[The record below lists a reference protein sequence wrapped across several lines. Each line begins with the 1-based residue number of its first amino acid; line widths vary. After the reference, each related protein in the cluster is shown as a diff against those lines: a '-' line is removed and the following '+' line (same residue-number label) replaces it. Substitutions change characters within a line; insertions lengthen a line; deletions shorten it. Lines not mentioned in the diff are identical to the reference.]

1 MPAFD
6 YETVDAD
13 GQSSKGQLEAESPSD
28 VVRRLAA
35 AGHTVVDVSATRG
48 TTRTFGRRRLRG
60 ADVVVAFHELATLLQ
75 SGVSLSDAVLA
86 QSRGSHHPA
95 LVAAF
100 DAMARHLMRGERF
113 LDAVG
118 ASGLPLPDYVYQLVE
133 AGEMSGQL
141 PQALRQA
148 VDQMQ
153 YDQRVAADIRGAL
166 TYPAILVVAGI
177 TAVLLVFV
185 FVVPQ
190 FSNLLEEAEELPLLA
205 EFVLRA
211 GVWFNANTWLLA
223 GTAIAAAA
231 VGTMLLRR
239 AAVRQRL
246 VDLVGAL
253 PLLREWL
260 SEVDTAKW
268 ASVMS
273 AMLASRVE
281 LMDALGLA
289 SRGVRMSRRKMLL
302 ERAVNEVRS
311 GAALSEALEKQ
322 DALTPT
328 GYNLI
333 RVGERS
339 GQLAE
344 MMRAL
349 ASLYEENGTR
359 RMKRVLTLIEP
370 LAVLA
375 IGGVLGTIMIGLI
388 LAITSVN
395 ELVL

>member
-6 YETVDAD
+6 YETVDAN
-13 GQSSKGQLEAESPSD
+13 GQSSKGQLEAKSPSD

-35 AGHTVVDVSATRG
+35 AGHTVVDVSETRG

-75 SGVSLSDAVLA
+75 SGVSLGDAVLA

-141 PQALRQA
+141 PRALRQA

-205 EFVLRA
+205 EFVLRT

-223 GTAIAAAA
+223 GAAIAAAV

-246 VDLVGAL
+246 VDFVGAL

-289 SRGVRMSRRKMLL
+289 SRGVRMSRRKILL
-302 ERAVNEVRS
+302 ERAVNEVRG

>member
-1 MPAFD
+1 MPAYD
-6 YETVDAD
+6 YEVIDAN
-13 GQSSKGQLEAESPSD
+13 GQSSRGQVEADSPDD

-35 AGHTVVDVSATRG
+35 NGQTVVDVSESRQRSAGLR
-48 TTRTFGRRRLRG
+48 RRRLRG
-60 ADVVVAFHELATLLQ
+60 ADVVVAFHELATLLE

-86 QSRGSHHPA
+86 QSHGTHHPA

-100 DAMARHLMRGERF
+100 DTIAKNLMRGERF

-118 ASGLPLPDYVYQLVE
+118 GSGLPLPDYVYQLVE
-133 AGEMSGQL
+133 AGEMSGRL

-177 TAVLLVFV
+177 TAVLLVFI

-190 FSNLLEEAEELPLLA
+190 FSNLLEDAANLPLLA

-211 GVWFNANTWLLA
+211 GVWFNDNTWLLV
-223 GTAIAAAA
+223 GTVIAVASI
-231 VGTMLLRR
+231 GTMLLRR
-239 AAVRQRL
+239 EAVRQRL
-246 VDLVGAL
+246 TDAVGAV
-253 PLLREWL
+253 PIVRDWF

-268 ASVMS
+268 ASVMG

-289 SRGVRMSRRKMLL
+289 SRGVRMSRRKTLL
-302 ERAVNEVRS
+302 ERAVNEVRG

-349 ASLYEENGTR
+349 AALYEENGTR
-359 RMKRVLTLIEP
+359 RMKRVLTFIEP
-370 LAVLA
+370 LAVLT
-375 IGGVLGTIMIGLI
+375 IGAVLGTIMIGLI

-395 ELVL
+395 EIVL

>member
-1 MPAFD
+1 MPAYD
-6 YETVDAD
+6 YEIVDAN
-13 GQSSKGQLEAESPSD
+13 GQSSRGQLEAESPAD

-35 AGHTVVDVSATRG
+35 AGQTVVDVTETRP
-48 TTRTFGRRRLRG
+48 TVSLRRRRLRG

-75 SGVSLSDAVLA
+75 SGVSLGDAVLA
-86 QSRGSHHPA
+86 QSQGSHHPA

-100 DAMARHLMRGERF
+100 DAMSRHLMRGERF
-113 LDAVG
+113 LDAVR
-118 ASGLPLPDYVYQLVE
+118 ASGLPLPDYVHQLVE
-133 AGEMSGQL
+133 AGEMSGRL

-166 TYPAILVVAGI
+166 TYPAILVVAGV

-190 FSNLLEEAEELPLLA
+190 FANLLDEAEDLPLLA
-205 EFVLRA
+205 EVVLRA
-211 GVWFNANTWLLA
+211 GVWFNANSWLLVGTLAA
-223 GTAIAAAA
+223 GAAGA
-231 VGTMLLRR
+231 TMLLRR
-239 AAVRQRL
+239 PTVRQRL
-246 VDLVGAL
+246 MDIVGTL

-268 ASVMS
+268 ASVMG

-289 SRGVRMSRRKMLL
+289 SRGVRMSRRKVLL
-302 ERAVNEVRS
+302 ERAVNEVRA
-311 GAALSEALEKQ
+311 GTALSAALEKQ

-349 ASLYEENGTR
+349 AALYEENGTR

-375 IGGVLGTIMIGLI
+375 IGGLLGTIMIGLI

>member
-6 YETVDAD
+6 YEVIDSN
-13 GQSSKGQLEAESPSD
+13 GQSSKGQVEAESAAD

-35 AGHTVVDVSATRG
+35 NGQTVVGVSESRERSRG
-48 TTRTFGRRRLRG
+48 LRRRRLRG
-60 ADVVVAFHELATLLQ
+60 ADVVVAFHELATLLE

-86 QSRGSHHPA
+86 QSQGTHHPA
-95 LVAAF
+95 LVSAF
-100 DAMARHLMRGERF
+100 DTIAKNLLRGERF
-113 LDAVG
+113 LDAV
-118 ASGLPLPDYVYQLVE
+118 ASSGLPLPDYVFQLVE
-133 AGEMSGQL
+133 AGEMSGRL

-148 VDQMQ
+148 VNQME
-153 YDQRVAADIRGAL
+153 YDQRVAADIRSAL
-166 TYPAILVVAGI
+166 TYPAILVVAGV
-177 TAVLLVFV
+177 TAVVLVFV

-211 GVWFNANTWLLA
+211 GVWFNANTWLLVGTLIA
-223 GTAIAAAA
+223 GGAIA
-231 VGTMLLRR
+231 TMLLRR
-239 AAVRQRL
+239 RAVRQRVTDVL
-246 VDLVGAL
+246 GTL
-253 PLLREWL
+253 PLLRDWF
-260 SEVDTAKW
+260 SEVDTSKW

-289 SRGVRMSRRKMLL
+289 SRGVRMSRRKALL
-302 ERAVNEVRS
+302 ERAVSEVRG

-349 ASLYEENGTR
+349 AVLYEENGTR
-359 RMKRVLTLIEP
+359 RMKRVLTFIEP
-370 LAVLA
+370 LAVLT
-375 IGGVLGTIMIGLI
+375 IGAVLGTIMIGLI

-395 ELVL
+395 EIVI